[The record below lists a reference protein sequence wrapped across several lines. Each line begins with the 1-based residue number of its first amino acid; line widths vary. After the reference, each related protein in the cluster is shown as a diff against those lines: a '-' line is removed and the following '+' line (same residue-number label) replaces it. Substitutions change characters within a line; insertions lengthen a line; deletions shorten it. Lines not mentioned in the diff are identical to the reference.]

1 MIRVEHVSKIY
12 RPSRD
17 VTVNA
22 LIDISFEIKQSEFV
36 AILGSSGSG
45 KSTLLYI
52 LGLLERPTE
61 GTVYITNK
69 NISHLTDA
77 EISRIRNQTIGFV
90 FQQFNLI
97 TKLTVFENVLLPA
110 HYSPH
115 GVTPTVEKYALYLL
129 RTFGI
134 LEKKDAFPNQLSGGQ
149 QQRVAIT
156 RALVNSPKI
165 IIADEP
171 TGNLDS
177 KTGVQIMELIKQ
189 IHSKEGKTV
198 ILVTHDEHIAGYA
211 KRVIRLLDGKITT
224 T

>member
-12 RPSRD
+12 RPSKD

-22 LIDISFEIKQSEFV
+22 LIDITFEIKQGEFV

-45 KSTLLYI
+45 KSTLLYV
-52 LGLLERPTE
+52 LGLLEKPTE
-61 GTVYITNK
+61 GAVYIADQ
-69 NISHLTDA
+69 NISHLSDT
-77 EISRIRNQTIGFV
+77 EISSIRNKTIGFV

-97 TKLTVFENVLLPA
+97 TKLTVLENVLLPA
-110 HYSPH
+110 HYSPT
-115 GVTPTVEKYALYLL
+115 GVTQAVEKYALFLL
-129 RTFGI
+129 ETFGI

-149 QQRVAIT
+149 QQRVAIA
-156 RALVNSPKI
+156 RALVNSPRVV
-165 IIADEP
+165 IADEP

-177 KTGVQIMELIKQ
+177 KTGIQIMELIKQ

-211 KRVIRLLDGKITT
+211 KRVIRLLDGRII
-224 T
+224 